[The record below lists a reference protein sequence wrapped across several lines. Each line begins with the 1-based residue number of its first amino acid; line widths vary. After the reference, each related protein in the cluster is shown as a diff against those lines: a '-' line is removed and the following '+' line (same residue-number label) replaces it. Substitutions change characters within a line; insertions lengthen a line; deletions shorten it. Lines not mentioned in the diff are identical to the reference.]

1 MKVENLETVA
11 RMAKKRSKLQQ
22 IYQLLSSY
30 ANNAEVTVM
39 VRQPFSANGDKTAS
53 IQSDTF
59 NALMA
64 KLVEDEIGNIDK
76 FVEQL

>member
-1 MKVENLETVA
+1 MKPENLETAA
-11 RMAKKRSKLQQ
+11 RMAKKRSELKA
-22 IYQLLSSY
+22 LLDLLTSY
-30 ANNAEVTVM
+30 VNQAEVTVC
-39 VRQPFSANGDKTAS
+39 VRLPYATSGDKQAC

-64 KLVEDEIGNIDK
+64 KLVETEIENIDK

>member
-1 MKVENLETVA
+1 MKVENLETAA
-11 RMAKKRSKLQQ
+11 RMAKKRSELQQ
-22 IYQLLSSY
+22 IYNLLSSHV
-30 ANNAEVTVM
+30 NNAEVTVI

-64 KLVEDEIGNIDK
+64 KLVEDEIANIEK
-76 FVEQL
+76 FVENL